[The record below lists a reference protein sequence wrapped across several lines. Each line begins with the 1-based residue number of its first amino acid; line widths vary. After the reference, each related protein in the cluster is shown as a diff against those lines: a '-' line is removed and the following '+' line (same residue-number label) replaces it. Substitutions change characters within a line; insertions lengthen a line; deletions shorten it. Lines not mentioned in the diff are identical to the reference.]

1 MILQAAELGQLDC
14 LHLLLL
20 CGAQVRM
27 MGIGVVGFFGWKT
40 ARMKNSSDS
49 F

>member
-20 CGAQVRM
+20 CGAQVLR
-27 MGIGVVGFFGWKT
+27 GEFLVG
-40 ARMKNSSDS
+40 NSQDS
-49 F
+49 KILL